1 MNVSERNENKFGI
14 SWAVDHWRKI
24 KEERFFFILMKCEMC
39 LRLRVIRAV

>member
-14 SWAVDHWRKI
+14 SWAVDHWKKI
-24 KEERFFFILMKCEMC
+24 KEERFFFHFDEMC